1 MKEKIELVKKVY
13 AAINAAAEI
22 AGRDGSQVRLVAVSK
37 TKPAE
42 DIVAFRRAGLREFG
56 ENYVQEFINKFE
68 QLKDEGIVWHFI
80 GRLQKNKVKY
90 IVDKVFLIHAVDS
103 FELALEIQKQ
113 ATKKEIPKI
122 NVLLQVNVGREP
134 QKGGIDPDEL
144 VETYNKIK
152 VLDKINVM
160 GLTSIPPFIEAE
172 KLRPFHKKLFDLRGE
187 IIEKCG
193 ADPNVFKE
201 LSMGMS
207 ADFDVAVEEGAT
219 IVRIGSLLFGK
230 RAEKD
235 ANHS

>member
-172 KLRPFHKKLFDLRGE
+172 KLRLFA
-187 IIEKCG
+187 I
-193 ADPNVFKE
+193 
-201 LSMGMS
+201 
-207 ADFDVAVEEGAT
+207 
-219 IVRIGSLLFGK
+219 
-230 RAEKD
+230 
-235 ANHS
+235 